1 MSTPKE
7 LLKRLVDELP
17 ESKTG
22 QAIEYLLFLKTREE
36 QELYISEKEEEEIW
50 ERIVNED
57 KVSAEE
63 VKKLILRDK

>member
-1 MSTPKE
+1 MNTSKE

-17 ESKTG
+17 ETKTG
-22 QAIEYLLFLKTREE
+22 QAIEYLLFLKMREE

-50 ERIVNED
+50 ERVVNED
-57 KVSAEE
+57 KISAEE

>member
-1 MSTPKE
+1 VSTPKE